1 MRNENGYGS
10 VIRLPG
16 KRRRPF
22 AVRVTVGYV
31 TDPDGHAHQK
41 QKYIAYFA
49 KRSEAA
55 AYLADYNRQSAP
67 AEKTKVPTLKQ
78 VYDEWY
84 RWKWDRQN
92 RPGPRTFDRYE
103 SCFKKLSA
111 YHDYRIDRITLDQL
125 QAIMDAHRGNT
136 KSAQTHLIS
145 IVHNVWA
152 YALNHEYLDKDIT
165 RNLVLEYSTEKVRK
179 REIFSDDE
187 IHKLIA
193 ENASDAILLIFTGIR
208 CAELC
213 GLKVENIHED
223 YIITGVKTEA
233 GKDRYIPIP
242 PKLRKYIK
250 PQGRTYYYENRTGTI
265 RTTSNYTAQT
275 WHPMMGKLGMYHVP
289 HDCRH
294 TCATLMERAKIPK
307 LHRKLILGH
316 KIKDLTEG
324 VYTHVSHEDLMEDMI
339 KITDMFL

>member
-1 MRNENGYGS
+1 
-10 VIRLPG
+10 
-16 KRRRPF
+16 
-22 AVRVTVGYV
+22 
-31 TDPDGHAHQK
+31 
-41 QKYIAYFA
+41 
-49 KRSEAA
+49 
-55 AYLADYNRQSAP
+55 
-67 AEKTKVPTLKQ
+67 
-78 VYDEWY
+78 
-84 RWKWDRQN
+84 
-92 RPGPRTFDRYE
+92 
-103 SCFKKLSA
+103 
-111 YHDYRIDRITLDQL
+111 
-125 QAIMDAHRGNT
+125 MDAHRGNT

-145 IVHNVWA
+145 IMHNVWA
-152 YALNHEYLDKDIT
+152 YAVNHEYLDKDIT

-179 REIFSDDE
+179 REIFTDDE
-187 IHKLIA
+187 IHRLIR

-213 GLKVENIHED
+213 GLKIENIHD
-223 YIITGVKTEA
+223 DHIITGVKTEA

-250 PQGRTYYYENRTGTI
+250 PQGRTYYYENRTGSV